1 MNKNFENLNYL
12 QEVKLTNLEKAKRSL
27 NKAIRGT
34 VIGLAIVG
42 LISMAYVATHLDTSL
57 FTLFYPDSI
66 QKAIMVHNKGTQAGM
81 SYETDFYSRLI
92 K

>member
-1 MNKNFENLNYL
+1 MNKNFENLNYM
-12 QEVKLTNLEKAKRSL
+12 QEVKPSKFRKVQVAF

-81 SYETDFYSRLI
+81 SYETEFYSKLV